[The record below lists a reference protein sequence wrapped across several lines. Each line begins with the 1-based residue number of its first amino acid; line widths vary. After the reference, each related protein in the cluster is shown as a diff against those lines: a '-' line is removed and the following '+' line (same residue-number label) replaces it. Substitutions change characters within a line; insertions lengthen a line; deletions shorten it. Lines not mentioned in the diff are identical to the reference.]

1 MDFRET
7 LRIALKAIRRNKVRS
22 TLTMLGVIIGVAS
35 VIAMIAL
42 GSGARAAIDEQ
53 IQSQGTTPHLP
64 VLRELEPRRRRRARR
79 LRHHHHPHHGRRG
92 RRARSCP
99 GVAHW
104 TPVVR
109 GRAQVVAGNQNW
121 NTSVEGGNEDYV
133 AVRNWVLADGAN
145 FTTRDV
151 LSADKVCLLGATVA
165 RDPLP
170 RRRLPV
176 GQVIRIKN
184 LPFRVVGR
192 LRAQGPGPVGPG
204 PGRLHRS
211 RPYTTIQKKLL
222 GITYLHQV
230 SIAAATQRTA
240 WSRWRWQSPSSCA
253 SATRS
258 RTPTTTTSRVR
269 TVEEMA
275 QTRVQMAQT
284 MTGLLMSV
292 ASVSLLVGGIGI
304 MNIML
309 VSVTERTKEI
319 GLRMAVGARTRD
331 ILRQFLAEA
340 VALSVG
346 GRAARDAAGSGRLP
360 AASPSG
366 LGWPTLITSGSIVV
380 AFAFAA
386 AVGIF
391 FGYYPARTAAG
402 LDPIDALRYE

>member
-7 LRIALKAIRRNKVRS
+7 LRVALKAIRRNKVRS

-42 GSGARAAIDEQ
+42 GSGARASINEQ
-53 IQSQGTTPHLP
+53 IESQGTTLIY
-64 VLRELEPRRRRRARR
+64 LSS
-79 LRHHHHPHHGRRG
+79 GSFNRG
-92 RRARSCP
+92 GG
-99 GVAHW
+99 GVRGGSGTTATLTMDDAVAVSQIPAVALW

-133 AVRNWVLADGAN
+133 AVRNWVLTAGAN
-145 FTTRDV
+145 FTSREV
-151 LSADKVCLLGATVA
+151 LSADKVCILGATVA
-165 RDPLP
+165 KILFPDGD
-170 RRRLPV
+170 PV
-176 GQVIRIKN
+176 GQVIRVKN
-184 LPFRVVGR
+184 LPFRVLGVFAPKG
-192 LRAQGPGPVGPG
+192 QGQWGQDQDDFIAA
-204 PGRLHRS
+204 
-211 RPYTTIQKKLL
+211 PYTTIQKKLL

-230 SIAAATQRTA
+230 SIAASKSDLVEPLAVAVTQLV
-240 WSRWRWQSPSSCA
+240 
-253 SATRS
+253 RS
-258 RTPTTTTSRVR
+258 RHKIQNPDDDDFTVR

-331 ILRQFLAEA
+331 ILSQFLAEA
-340 VALSVG
+340 VALSTVG
-346 GRAARDAAGSGRLP
+346 GLLGTLLGVGVSQGLTQA
-360 AASPSG
+360 
-366 LGWPTLITSGSIVV
+366 LGWPTLITTSSIVV